1 MRKNFIYIF
10 LALII
15 GALFAFYVF
24 KGINITLADSIRDN
38 FVNFYQIGVFRKYN
52 NAYKLHDK
60 YPESKIFKDESFYYV
75 YIGMAYD
82 EEIGLFYEKYYQTNN
97 INYYKKRVKINGKCL
112 SKIKDYEKLVNKN
125 MKDDLISSYN
135 KNVLYIYQKECL

>member
-1 MRKNFIYIF
+1 
-10 LALII
+10 
-15 GALFAFYVF
+15 
-24 KGINITLADSIRDN
+24 
-38 FVNFYQIGVFRKYN
+38 
-52 NAYKLHDK
+52 
-60 YPESKIFKDESFYYV
+60 
-75 YIGMAYD
+75 MAYD